1 MSTLEIFERH
11 ISPFD
16 ILFRNHFKSDSTFQ
30 PVGNFKQPHPL
41 NIFYDDAGLNFEVAC
56 TGLTKK
62 DIVLDIEGDT
72 LKISYNKP
80 FEERGDDD
88 QIHSGMIHNGLSKKS
103 FDLRYKIAPKFDLTK
118 IDAALNNGL
127 LEIFIPLA
135 EEAKPKSIK
144 IK

>member
-30 PVGNFKQPHPL
+30 PASDTKQPHPL
-41 NIFYDDAGLNFEVAC
+41 NIFFDDAGLHFEVAC

-62 DIVLDIEGDT
+62 DVVLDIEGDI
-72 LKISYNKP
+72 LKISYKKP
-80 FEERGDDD
+80 EEEEFH
-88 QIHSGMIHNGLSKKS
+88 QGMIYNGLSKKS
-103 FDLRYKIAPKFDLTK
+103 FDLRYKIAPKFDLTQV
-118 IDAALNNGL
+118 DAALTNGL

-135 EEAKPKSIK
+135 EEAKSKSIK